1 MHMNEHTRGE
11 DTQPWFKSRFLHLIV
26 TILAMILVAPHL
38 QGFVGIRLLLDIF
51 FSFIF
56 ITGIYAVSQKKSQL
70 FLAVLFAVPMI
81 LSFWVKYILVGSYVV
96 IVGRI
101 FGILFIGFA
110 ISHIVQFIY
119 RAEDIT
125 KEVIFAAI
133 VVYLLLAVMWT
144 FIYSLLELLQP
155 GSFNFSSSKIQEAK
169 LIFLYYSFVTIT
181 TLGYGDITPLT
192 EKATSLAILEA
203 IIGQIYLVVV
213 VAWLVGMHV
222 SRRSK

>member
-1 MHMNEHTRGE
+1 MNEDTRRV
-11 DTQPWFKSRFLHLIV
+11 DTQPRFKSRFLYLIV

-56 ITGIYAVSQKKSQL
+56 IAGVYAVSQKKHQL
-70 FLAVLFAVPMI
+70 LLAILLAVPMI
-81 LSFWVKYILVGSYVV
+81 LSFWLKYILVDSYVV

-101 FGILFIGFA
+101 FGILFMGFA
-110 ISHIVQFIY
+110 IYHFVQFIY
-119 RAEDIT
+119 WAEDIT
-125 KEVIFAAI
+125 KEVISAAI

-155 GSFNFSSSKIQEAK
+155 GSFNFASSKIQEVNI
-169 LIFLYYSFVTIT
+169 IFLYYSFVTIT